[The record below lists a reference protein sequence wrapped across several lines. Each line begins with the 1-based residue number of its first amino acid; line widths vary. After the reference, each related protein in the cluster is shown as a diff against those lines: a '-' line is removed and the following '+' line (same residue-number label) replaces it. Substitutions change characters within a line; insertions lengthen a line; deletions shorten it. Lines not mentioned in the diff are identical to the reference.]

1 MASMK
6 LRKPSQATLDYFERL
21 APGAPLATRTM
32 FGMPC
37 RFLNGYMLVG
47 VFENTLMLHLSAGD
61 RAECIAQGAE
71 PFAPMGRDMKAYV
84 TITPGTFHDHDLK
97 WWIVRGMRHI
107 ATLPPRVAG
116 AATSPRSKAPPSMK
130 PTTKK
135 TMRPVSKKAK
145 PKAKLKAKPKPQ
157 RAKRHAPKS
166 APRKTAKKAARKA
179 APRAPKKAPQRTP
192 ARKPKRPAAKKRRT
206 RR

>member
-21 APGAPLATRTM
+21 APGAPLAMRKM

-47 VFENTLMLHLSAGD
+47 VFEDTLMLHLSAAD
-61 RAECIAQGAE
+61 RAACIAQGAK
-71 PFAPMGRDMKAYV
+71 PFQPMGRDMKAYV
-84 TITPGTFHDHDLK
+84 SIRPGTFEDHDLK

-107 ATLPPRVAG
+107 ATLPPRVGVTAI
-116 AATSPRSKAPPSMK
+116 ARTSKAPPSLK
-130 PTTKK
+130 PKRAQAT
-135 TMRPVSKKAK
+135 RPVSKTVTPKAKAK
-145 PKAKLKAKPKPQ
+145 PKSTKKV
-157 RAKRHAPKS
+157 APKLE
-166 APRKTAKKAARKA
+166 AKKAAKRATKRA
-179 APRAPKKAPQRTP
+179 APRPSKKAVTRSPP
-192 ARKPKRPAAKKRRT
+192 RKPKHPVAKKRRT